1 MPSKIVAGIVAVAGL
16 AILIGTAVPLSQEVK
31 KAAKDQSASRK
42 TGLGFGV
49 AIGAIMLIAGIVMFA
64 MSSMDGTGAN
74 ANVGGGGG
82 NSKNTAAAA
91 AIVAQDPLNIAAN
104 AAGQTEIKAAVNAQ
118 AAENLVEKASNAKK
132 QLAQLKGI
140 FASMKAK

>member
-1 MPSKIVAGIVAVAGL
+1 MPSKAVAGIVAVVGL
-16 AILIGTAVPLSQEVK
+16 AIMIGTAVPLSQELK

-42 TGLGFGV
+42 NG
-49 AIGAIMLIAGIVMFA
+49 LIAGVVIGTLMIVAGIIMFA
-64 MSSMDGTGAN
+64 MSSMGGAGAN